1 MKIICTSA
9 SGNSITIQYAF
20 PFFYVSC
27 EGLMTY
33 TNNIITAKP
42 YIPGEIY
49 QGSHNPKR
57 PMELVF
63 AVKHKD
69 YWALRET
76 VYSVFGEKGLFQWYP
91 DVGNWRSIEYYVENI
106 QCSDPNSQ
114 GFRQFN
120 ISLVCPFPFFSGVQT
135 TVQMSYWRKNI
146 MLPFVMQSPFTIGTR
161 IMEQIKNIPNPQPIN
176 IGLLITFTAR
186 NGVVTNPSFQN
197 LTTGESFT
205 LNVNIPAGNSVQ
217 VDTINGQKSA
227 SLVDEPQAQNI
238 WNYEQNDWIQLHPGD
253 NVMRYDASSGLEYLD
268 VMIQYQQLY
277 LGG

>member
-1 MKIICTSA
+1 
-9 SGNSITIQYAF
+9 
-20 PFFYVSC
+20 
-27 EGLMTY
+27 
-33 TNNIITAKP
+33 
-42 YIPGEIY
+42 
-49 QGSHNPKR
+49 
-57 PMELVF
+57 
-63 AVKHKD
+63 
-69 YWALRET
+69 
-76 VYSVFGEKGLFQWYP
+76 
-91 DVGNWRSIEYYVENI
+91 
-106 QCSDPNSQ
+106 
-114 GFRQFN
+114 
-120 ISLVCPFPFFSGVQT
+120 
-135 TVQMSYWRKNI
+135 
-146 MLPFVMQSPFTIGTR
+146 MLPFVMQSPFMIGTR

-176 IGLLITFTAR
+176 IGLLITFTAS